1 MYVLRLQKMRKKE
14 KNQKSLSFFMELLKD
29 ADILIWA
36 ERIQAQLTHQNPDT
50 LQLRQ
55 CKIYNWQK

>member
-1 MYVLRLQKMRKKE
+1 MNDVCFKTIENEKE
-14 KNQKSLSFFMELLKD
+14 RKNQKPLSFFMELLKD

-55 CKIYNWQK
+55 C

>member
-1 MYVLRLQKMRKKE
+1 MNDVCFKTTENEKE
-14 KNQKSLSFFMELLKD
+14 RKNQKPLSFFMELLKD

-55 CKIYNWQK
+55 C